1 MHATPMSQWGRSSG
15 KRIHDHTVKQLRGAS
30 WMSNALFVSKE
41 SWTAFA
47 SKFIHRERSDSRLEK
62 KWRSGQANP
71 SAQSVKAVELLL
83 PGTEWVYDLDM
94 WDLLRNVDVSKN
106 DALRFI
112 KEHSSNGFWKFP
124 KRNEFTPPKRE
135 LRIPV
140 YDTQGLTFR
149 LDLWGFVGILA
160 LARFHEAYGDTT
172 NHSVAIKDLF
182 RAAPGAL
189 REPWIRPH
197 AHKLLEALYAL
208 KARVRHETFP
218 YDVDEHLI
226 LDQADDPNLELHPA
240 WWRQERLTGDHIPPK
255 DPILYAKIVRQ
266 GVKKKRG

>member
-15 KRIHDHTVKQLRGAS
+15 KRTHDHIVKQLRGAS
-30 WMSNALFVSKE
+30 WMNNALLVSKE

-47 SKFIHRERSDSRLEK
+47 SKFIYRERSDSRLEK
-62 KWRSGQANP
+62 KWKSGQANP
-71 SAQSVKAVELLL
+71 STQSVKAVERML
-83 PGTEWVYDLDM
+83 PGTDWVYDLDM
-94 WDLLRNVDVSKN
+94 WDLLRNVDISKN

-124 KRNEFTPPKRE
+124 ERNEFTPPKRQ
-135 LRIPV
+135 LRIPI

-149 LDLWGFVGILA
+149 LDLWGFAGILA

-172 NHSVAIKDLF
+172 NHSIAIKDLF

-189 REPWIRPH
+189 REPWLRPH

-208 KARVRHETFP
+208 KARVRHERFP

-226 LDQADDPNLELHPA
+226 LDQADDSDLELHPA

>member
-1 MHATPMSQWGRSSG
+1 MHAIPMSQWSRSSE

-30 WMSNALFVSKE
+30 WMSNALLVSKE

-62 KWRSGQANP
+62 KWRSGLANP
-71 SAQSVKAVELLL
+71 STQSVKAVELLL

-94 WDLLRNVDVSKN
+94 WDLLRNVDISKN

-112 KEHSSNGFWKFP
+112 KEHSSNSFWKFP

-135 LRIPV
+135 LRIAID
-140 YDTQGLTFR
+140 DTQGLTFR

-189 REPWIRPH
+189 REPWLRPQ

-218 YDVDEHLI
+218 YDVDEQLI
-226 LDQADDPNLELHPA
+226 LDQADDPDFELHPA
-240 WWRQERLTGDHIPPK
+240 WWRQERLTGDYIPPK

>member
-15 KRIHDHTVKQLRGAS
+15 KRTHDHTVKQLRGAS
-30 WMSNALFVSKE
+30 WMSNALLVSKE

-47 SKFIHRERSDSRLEK
+47 SKFIYRERSDSRLEK
-62 KWRSGQANP
+62 KWKSGKANP
-71 SAQSVKAVELLL
+71 STQSVRAVELLL
-83 PGTEWVYDLDM
+83 PGTDWVYDLDM
-94 WDLLRNVDVSKN
+94 WDLLRNVDISKN

-112 KEHSSNGFWKFP
+112 KENSSNGFWKFP
-124 KRNEFTPPKRE
+124 KRNEFTPAKRE
-135 LRIPV
+135 LRIAV

-149 LDLWGFVGILA
+149 LDLWGFAGILA

-172 NHSVAIKDLF
+172 NHSIAIKDLF

-189 REPWIRPH
+189 REPWLRPH

-208 KARVRHETFP
+208 KARVRHERFP

-226 LDQADDPNLELHPA
+226 LDQADDSDLELHPA